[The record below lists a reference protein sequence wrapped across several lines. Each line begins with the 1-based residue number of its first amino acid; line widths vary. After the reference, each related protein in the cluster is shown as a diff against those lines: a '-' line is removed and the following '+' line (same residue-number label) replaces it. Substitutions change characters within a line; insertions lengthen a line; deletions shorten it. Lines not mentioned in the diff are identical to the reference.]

1 MQPSLDRGLKIIAL
15 PIAEEASDAP
25 SDTGSEVELLMAEF
39 PEKVEF
45 GRLQELTASFDI
57 NLQRHVVRLTGS
69 RSRGAWMVG
78 PRR

>member
-45 GRLQELTASFDI
+45 GKALLFLLMAI
-57 NLQRHVVRLTGS
+57 NN
-69 RSRGAWMVG
+69 GALREM
-78 PRR
+78 